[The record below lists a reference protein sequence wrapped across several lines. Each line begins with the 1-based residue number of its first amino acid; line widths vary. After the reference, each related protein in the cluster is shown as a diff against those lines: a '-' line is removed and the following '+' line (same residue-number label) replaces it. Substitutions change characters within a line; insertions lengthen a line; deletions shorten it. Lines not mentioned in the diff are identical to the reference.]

1 MKEQFW
7 ESFDRK
13 DKTLFTFTRAEFLE
27 HFSVEENDDV
37 LYTGAT
43 VVMVPL
49 PDFSMPFNVLTLTS
63 SIIAFYFG
71 HTFNL
76 FTRKRE
82 IFPEKKKKK
91 KCTWLTKL
99 FRKE

>member
-1 MKEQFW
+1 MPEFPPDPNRG
-7 ESFDRK
+7 FDIPSAM
-13 DKTLFTFTRAEFLE
+13 L
-27 HFSVEENDDV
+27 SVEDIGDV

-91 KCTWLTKL
+91 KCSWFTKL
-99 FRKE
+99 FSKK

>member
-1 MKEQFW
+1 MPEFPPDPNRG
-7 ESFDRK
+7 FDIPSAM
-13 DKTLFTFTRAEFLE
+13 L
-27 HFSVEENDDV
+27 SVEENDDV

-91 KCTWLTKL
+91 KKKKKCSWLTKL
-99 FRKE
+99 FSKK